1 MSTETESLLIIAP
14 DGWEQDGANSIQ
26 LRVEH
31 GRVWI
36 YRYPDGSCSGKYC
49 AVVFRDLFDLT
60 NLFGDLDAAIA
71 WSVDFLN
78 VDIAHYKAAIAEKVM
93 EEMKPRIELL
103 TELGETH
110 RIDGYAYGYKN
121 GRIDALKCTKAV
133 IDTMIGW
140 NIEEIAE

>member
-14 DGWEQDGANSIQ
+14 DGWDQDSATAIQ
-26 LRVEH
+26 RIGND
-31 GRVWI
+31 GRAWI
-36 YRYPDGSCSGKYC
+36 HRYPDGNCAGRYC
-49 AVVFRDLFDLT
+49 TAVYRNHFSLTCLFD
-60 NLFGDLDAAIA
+60 DLDAAIA